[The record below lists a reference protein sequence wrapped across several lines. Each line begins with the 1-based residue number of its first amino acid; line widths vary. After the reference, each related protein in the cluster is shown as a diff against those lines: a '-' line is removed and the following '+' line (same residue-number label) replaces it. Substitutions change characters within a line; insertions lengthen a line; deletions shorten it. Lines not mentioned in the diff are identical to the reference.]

1 MLLPILCAL
10 FALDKADRVFSM
22 WFLSSLT
29 LRGVDVSAVKPPR
42 YWVAFFQDRQQCSCG
57 QVEGYMRSFC
67 GSGSFER
74 MVVRSAAQRLESH
87 RAAGHLIILL
97 SASPLPITKPIAEH
111 FVSRNQGRVS
121 RRSQRYSCG
130 QGAHVV
136 CGSQCAL
143 GGSGQRFVRGQA
155 RNASLVG
162 ETKEVSAAHSNG
174 LCHHAVGLILT
185 QTVAANRR
193 CSPC

>member
-1 MLLPILCAL
+1 MLCAL

-29 LRGVDVSAVKPPR
+29 LRGVDVSAVKR
-42 YWVAFFQDRQQCSCG
+42 HDIGFHSSQRRQQCSCG

-67 GSGSFER
+67 GSVSFER

-111 FVSRNQGRVS
+111 FVRPQPSPQRNPGRISKDFSGRCRDNNEGRFLKIPAVIVRTGGA
-121 RRSQRYSCG
+121 RRLRQPVRAGRLGRALRPRPGPQR
-130 QGAHVV
+130 
-136 CGSQCAL
+136 L
-143 GGSGQRFVRGQA
+143 A
-155 RNASLVG
+155 R
-162 ETKEVSAAHSNG
+162 
-174 LCHHAVGLILT
+174 
-185 QTVAANRR
+185 RR
-193 CSPC
+193 D